1 MKKVLG
7 LAAATGMALSM
18 FAATASAENMGDKM
32 KMGMEHSMSCSQT
45 YMQCIMAAN
54 KMSSTPQGAMAQIKE
69 NMMMSSECGKA
80 AMACQKGM

>member
-7 LAAATGMALSM
+7 LAAATAMAVSM
-18 FAATASAENMGDKM
+18 FAATASAENMADKM
-32 KMGMEHSMSCSQT
+32 KMGMENSMSCTQQ

-54 KMSSTPQGAMAQIKE
+54 KMSSTPAGAMDQIKE

-80 AMACQKGM
+80 AMACNKM